1 MAGLSNQSEQ
11 DLLNHMFRPGA
22 GAYTPPTT
30 NYVSLHDGDPADT
43 GANEVTGGSY
53 ARFAMTPA
61 TSWEA
66 AGAVVARAIRNAVT
80 VSFTGMPAV
89 ASITHVGVWT
99 ASSAG
104 TFMGGDSLTTAK
116 GVSAGGTVEFAANV
130 LRLIF
135 SAANYTDDLCEAW
148 LDFQFRNQAITR
160 PSGHNLMIYDGDP
173 TGAGTD
179 VSGATLQSIAFNA
192 PGISGTRYQCTQ
204 NGAISFASLN
214 ADTCDHW
221 GVEDTEGTP
230 NLLAYRNQASLTL
243 ANGDDVDFA
252 DQTVVVGVD

>member
-1 MAGLSNQSEQ
+1 MSGLSNQSEQ

-30 NYVSLHDGDPADT
+30 NYVSLHTADPGDT

-66 AGAVVARAIRNAVT
+66 AGSVVARAIRNDVV
-80 VSFTGMPAV
+80 VSFTGMPAETV
-89 ASITHVGVWT
+89 THVGVWS
-99 ASSAG
+99 ASTAG
-104 TFMGGDSLTTAK
+104 TFMAGDALTASKAVGAGGTCEFAVDVLRII
-116 GVSAGGTVEFAANV
+116 VSAGMF
-130 LRLIF
+130 
-135 SAANYTDDLCEAW
+135 TDYLAEAW

-173 TGAGTD
+173 TGAGTP
-179 VSGATLQSIAFNA
+179 VSGATLQSISFNA
-192 PGISGTRYQCTQ
+192 PAVSGTRYQCTQ

-214 ADTCDHW
+214 ADTCDYW
-221 GVEDTEGTP
+221 LVQDTEGTP
-230 NLLAYRNQASLTL
+230 NPLAYRNQTSLTL
-243 ANGDDVDFA
+243 QNGDDVDFA
-252 DQTVVVGVD
+252 DQTVIVGVD